1 MNNKYQ
7 YKLQGKKIFVAGHQG
22 MLGSS
27 ICRRLEKENVE
38 VLSISHNKL
47 DLTRQS
53 DVEHWVETNRPD
65 AIIVAAAKVGGIYAN
80 DNYPAEF
87 IYQNLAI
94 EQNLIHAAHLFEVE
108 KLVMLGSS
116 CSYPKMAPQP
126 IMESSLMSGKPESTN
141 QWYTVAKIAGIKL
154 CEAYRKQYGHDFIS
168 IVPANLFGPRDSFDP
183 LNSHVIPG
191 LIKRL
196 HESKLC
202 NEPNV
207 VIWGSGEQKREFMY
221 VDDASDAIIFLMQN
235 YSSNDVINVGTSE
248 EITIRQLT
256 KKITNIVGY
265 QGELVYDTSKPDGA
279 PRKVLDVSR
288 LHALKW
294 YHTTNFD
301 AALDVTYQWFL
312 QN

>member
-1 MNNKYQ
+1 
-7 YKLQGKKIFVAGHQG
+7 
-22 MLGSS
+22 
-27 ICRRLEKENVE
+27 
-38 VLSISHNKL
+38 
-47 DLTRQS
+47 
-53 DVEHWVETNRPD
+53 
-65 AIIVAAAKVGGIYAN
+65 
-80 DNYPAEF
+80 
-87 IYQNLAI
+87 
-94 EQNLIHAAHLFEVE
+94 
-108 KLVMLGSS
+108 
-116 CSYPKMAPQP
+116 MAPQP
-126 IMESSLMSGKPESTN
+126 IMESSLMDGKPEPTN

-196 HESKLC
+196 HESKIC

-256 KKITNIVGY
+256 KKIANIVGY
-265 QGELVYDTSKPDGA
+265 QGELVYDISKPDGA
-279 PRKVLDVSR
+279 ARKVLDVSR

-301 AALDVTYQWFL
+301 AGLDITYQWFL